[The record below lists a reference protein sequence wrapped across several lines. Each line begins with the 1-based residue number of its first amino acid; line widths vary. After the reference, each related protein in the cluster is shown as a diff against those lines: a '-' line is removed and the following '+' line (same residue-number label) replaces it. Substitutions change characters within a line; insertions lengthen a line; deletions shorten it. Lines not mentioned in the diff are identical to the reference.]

1 MGLAS
6 GHAAWRYQVNALAGT
21 GVPNGGGRHK
31 ESIFESSGLERRD
44 TGEGTG
50 IPKGGRRQEG
60 AEEKGEKGEE
70 GNDEEKERGDEE
82 FGNGDRCCN
91 GERCCNGSRD
101 GKGGGRMEGEGVER
115 GVGDGCEGEKKLRE
129 RQGGEEREEVERGE
143 EARGAEE
150 KREGGRGG
158 GRRSGIEVCIFDNRG
173 VGHSSCPSEPT
184 QYTTEVMA
192 ADALFL
198 ADHLGWTRFHL
209 VGHSMGGMIAC
220 KVAAAA
226 SHRIISLAL
235 ISVSGGGFDL
245 LPRLDSRVFS
255 IVYRLLNART
265 PELRAQVDLDTHF
278 SQEYMEETEA
288 GSGMSRREALHME
301 YVRELSAPS
310 AMQTPH
316 QEYVREL
323 SAPSA
328 MQTPHQ
334 EYVRELSAPSAMQT
348 PHGANGHLNACW
360 THSLT
365 PHDVDEICSAHIP
378 TAVIHGRDDVIAHI
392 SLGER
397 VARSLGR
404 VARFLPLMGAHMVL
418 RERAHEVNACLAVLM
433 EVAERRVPVEEWVE
447 SYRDDRLPVPAT
459 WQNEIGRSSSQDF
472 TNLFF
477 QFPSQWF
484 QPEMWTLFSRTWMA
498 RTQKNKA
505 TAHHLGLLKAK
516 LAKLRREILT
526 PSGGKGGGAG
536 EGFDVTK
543 SGDSRVGL
551 VGFPSVGKSTLL
563 NKLTGT
569 FSEVASY
576 EFTTL
581 TCIPGVIRY
590 RGAKIQLLDLPGIIE
605 GAKDGK
611 GRGRQ
616 VISTARTCNCIVI
629 VLDAIKPIT
638 HKRLIEKEL
647 EGFGIRL
654 NKEPPNLTFRRK
666 DKGGISITAACSV
679 TNLDLDTVK
688 AVCSEYRIHNADVH
702 LRYDATVDDLI
713 DVIEGSRVYIPCVYA
728 VNKVDQ
734 ITLEELEVLD
744 KLPHYCPVSAH
755 LEWNLDGLLEKVWE
769 YLDLVRVYTK
779 PRGANPD
786 YEDPVILSGKSVSV
800 DDFCNRIHKDMSKQF
815 KYALVWGSSAKHKP
829 QRVGKE
835 HELEDEDVVQIVKKV

>member
-1 MGLAS
+1 MPYCIVPDHHRHSNDQSSAENGGSGAAESGGNGGGNDGAGEKVRLFYETYGHGDTKVLMIMGVASGHAAWQIPRPRLWARCVAIPGEGSGWRGYSYQQGLTFDESTRKSMRVFPAAGEGVYCQYDGINQPDLSLLPSLSLFPSLPGLASGHAAWRFQVKALVGTGVPNGLAS
-6 GHAAWRYQVNALAGT
+6 GHAAWRYQMNALAGHRCLASGHAAWRYQVKALAGT

-50 IPKGGRRQEG
+50 IPNGGRRQEG

-70 GNDEEKERGDEE
+70 GNDEEKERGGDEE
-82 FGNGDRCCN
+82 FGN

-158 GRRSGIEVCIFDNRG
+158 GSRSGIEVCIFDNRG
-173 VGHSSCPSEPT
+173 VGHSSCPSDPTQYTEGGREVVCVSDNRGVGHSSCPSDPTQYTEVGREVVCVSDNRGVGHSSCPSDPTQYTEVGREVVCVSDNRGVGHSSCPSNPTQYTEGGREVVCVSDNRGVGHTQLMPHRSHPVHVSALCAVLVVRSLEETQRGSSRSGIEVCIFGNRGVGHSSCPSDPT
-184 QYTTEVMA
+184 QYTTPRRRWQQM
-192 ADALFL
+192 
-198 ADHLGWTRFHL
+198 HC
-209 VGHSMGGMIAC
+209 GMIAC

-288 GSGMSRREALHME
+288 SSGMSRREALHM
-301 YVRELSAPS
+301 
-310 AMQTPH
+310 
-316 QEYVREL
+316 
-323 SAPSA
+323 
-328 MQTPHQ
+328 

-472 TNLFF
+472 TNPFF

-484 QPEMWTLFSRTWMA
+484 QPEMWTLFSRTW
-498 RTQKNKA
+498 
-505 TAHHLGLLKAK
+505 
-516 LAKLRREILT
+516 
-526 PSGGKGGGAG
+526 
-536 EGFDVTK
+536 V
-543 SGDSRVGL
+543 
-551 VGFPSVGKSTLL
+551 
-563 NKLTGT
+563 
-569 FSEVASY
+569 
-576 EFTTL
+576 
-581 TCIPGVIRY
+581 
-590 RGAKIQLLDLPGIIE
+590 
-605 GAKDGK
+605 
-611 GRGRQ
+611 
-616 VISTARTCNCIVI
+616 
-629 VLDAIKPIT
+629 
-638 HKRLIEKEL
+638 
-647 EGFGIRL
+647 
-654 NKEPPNLTFRRK
+654 
-666 DKGGISITAACSV
+666 
-679 TNLDLDTVK
+679 
-688 AVCSEYRIHNADVH
+688 
-702 LRYDATVDDLI
+702 
-713 DVIEGSRVYIPCVYA
+713 
-728 VNKVDQ
+728 
-734 ITLEELEVLD
+734 
-744 KLPHYCPVSAH
+744 
-755 LEWNLDGLLEKVWE
+755 
-769 YLDLVRVYTK
+769 
-779 PRGANPD
+779 
-786 YEDPVILSGKSVSV
+786 
-800 DDFCNRIHKDMSKQF
+800 
-815 KYALVWGSSAKHKP
+815 
-829 QRVGKE
+829 
-835 HELEDEDVVQIVKKV
+835 

>member
-1 MGLAS
+1 MPYCVVPDHHHHSNDQSSAENGGSGATESGGNGGGDDGAGEKVRLFYETYGHGDTKVLMIMGLASGHTAWRFQVKALAGLASGHAAWRFQVKALVGTDVPNGECSGGAQVFPTGSGGVYNQLDLSLSPSLSRFPSLYPSHSGLAS

-21 GVPNGGGRHK
+21 GVPNGGGQHK

-50 IPKGGRRQEG
+50 TPKGGRRQEG

-82 FGNGDRCCN
+82 FGNGEC
-91 GERCCNGSRD
+91 CCNGSRD
-101 GKGGGRMEGEGVER
+101 GKGGGRVEGEGVER
-115 GVGDGCEGEKKLRE
+115 GVGDGLAARLLCYGEVR
-129 RQGGEEREEVERGE
+129 GGEACVFG
-143 EARGAEE
+143 
-150 KREGGRGG
+150 
-158 GRRSGIEVCIFDNRG
+158 NRG
-173 VGHSSCPSEPT
+173 VGHSSCPSDPT
-184 QYTTEVMA
+184 QCTTEVMA

-288 GSGMSRREALHME
+288 GSGMSRREALHM
-301 YVRELSAPS
+301 
-310 AMQTPH
+310 
-316 QEYVREL
+316 EYVREL

-472 TNLFF
+472 TNPFF

-484 QPEMWTLFSRTWMA
+484 QPEMWTLFSRTW
-498 RTQKNKA
+498 
-505 TAHHLGLLKAK
+505 
-516 LAKLRREILT
+516 
-526 PSGGKGGGAG
+526 
-536 EGFDVTK
+536 V
-543 SGDSRVGL
+543 
-551 VGFPSVGKSTLL
+551 
-563 NKLTGT
+563 
-569 FSEVASY
+569 
-576 EFTTL
+576 
-581 TCIPGVIRY
+581 
-590 RGAKIQLLDLPGIIE
+590 
-605 GAKDGK
+605 
-611 GRGRQ
+611 
-616 VISTARTCNCIVI
+616 
-629 VLDAIKPIT
+629 
-638 HKRLIEKEL
+638 
-647 EGFGIRL
+647 
-654 NKEPPNLTFRRK
+654 
-666 DKGGISITAACSV
+666 
-679 TNLDLDTVK
+679 
-688 AVCSEYRIHNADVH
+688 
-702 LRYDATVDDLI
+702 
-713 DVIEGSRVYIPCVYA
+713 
-728 VNKVDQ
+728 
-734 ITLEELEVLD
+734 
-744 KLPHYCPVSAH
+744 
-755 LEWNLDGLLEKVWE
+755 
-769 YLDLVRVYTK
+769 
-779 PRGANPD
+779 
-786 YEDPVILSGKSVSV
+786 
-800 DDFCNRIHKDMSKQF
+800 
-815 KYALVWGSSAKHKP
+815 
-829 QRVGKE
+829 
-835 HELEDEDVVQIVKKV
+835 